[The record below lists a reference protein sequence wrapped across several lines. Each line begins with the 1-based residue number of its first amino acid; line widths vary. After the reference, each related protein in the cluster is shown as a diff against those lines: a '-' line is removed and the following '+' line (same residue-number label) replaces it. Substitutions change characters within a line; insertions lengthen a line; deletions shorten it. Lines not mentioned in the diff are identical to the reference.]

1 MASAAQLAGLASAV
15 AVPLRAGR
23 ETLGVLVLM
32 SRASSASPPPFDA
45 RQTETLSVLGEQ
57 IGQFTFRRRVEQ
69 DRESLASLVQNSSDF
84 VGIASLAGDWMF
96 INPAGQRLVGLD
108 GDADVRA
115 SPMRTLLVEDVTP
128 AVLEHGYWSGD
139 AHLRHTR
146 TGAVVP
152 VLQHIFTITALDRPV
167 ALAVI
172 GRDLTDIERQNEQL
186 RRNETYLAEAQRLSQ
201 TGSWA
206 LKVPSGRDVFERSV
220 HPNDR
225 ERVMQTLDR
234 AIEERTGLD
243 ITYRIVRPDGSV
255 RHAQSVGRPILNATG
270 EVEELV
276 GVVMDVTDRKRA
288 ARALRRAR
296 ERALTAR
303 FAAMLDERAR
313 VAREIHDSLLQGVT
327 GIALQL
333 RAMLPHVTPADT
345 LHRIVELADRTSH
358 EARRAIWDLRSPSVA
373 DDITGA
379 LEDAARRHLAG
390 TSLAYRLTVT
400 GRPRALSPSV
410 IPVAVRIME
419 EGLTNVVKHAGAT
432 SIWLTVAYERRLVRI
447 TLADDGHGFDVAGAR
462 EGHWGI
468 VGMQERADEIGGRL
482 RLRSAPES
490 GTEVVLAIPIN
501 PRGELS
507 RAGERP

>member
-1 MASAAQLAGLASAV
+1 
-15 AVPLRAGR
+15 
-23 ETLGVLVLM
+23 
-32 SRASSASPPPFDA
+32 
-45 RQTETLSVLGEQ
+45 
-57 IGQFTFRRRVEQ
+57 
-69 DRESLASLVQNSSDF
+69 
-84 VGIASLAGDWMF
+84 
-96 INPAGQRLVGLD
+96 
-108 GDADVRA
+108 
-115 SPMRTLLVEDVTP
+115 
-128 AVLEHGYWSGD
+128 
-139 AHLRHTR
+139 
-146 TGAVVP
+146 
-152 VLQHIFTITALDRPV
+152 
-167 ALAVI
+167 
-172 GRDLTDIERQNEQL
+172 
-186 RRNETYLAEAQRLSQ
+186 
-201 TGSWA
+201 
-206 LKVPSGRDVFERSV
+206 
-220 HPNDR
+220 
-225 ERVMQTLDR
+225 MQTLDR
-234 AIEERTGLD
+234 AIDERTGLD

-255 RHAQSVGRPILNATG
+255 RYAQSVGRPILNAAG

-358 EARRAIWDLRSPSVA
+358 EARRAIWDLRSPSIA
-373 DDITGA
+373 DDIIGA

-390 TSLAYRLTVT
+390 TSLAYRVTVT
-400 GRPRALSPSV
+400 GRPRALSPSA

-419 EGLTNVVKHAGAT
+419 EGLTNVVKHASAT

-468 VGMQERADEIGGRL
+468 VGMHERADEIGGRL
-482 RLRSAPES
+482 HFRSTPET
-490 GTEVVLAIPIN
+490 GTEIVLEISR
-501 PRGELS
+501 RGV
-507 RAGERP
+507 

>member
-1 MASAAQLAGLASAV
+1 MPLAKSRSSWAWSWTSRIVSAPRAPCVGRASERSPRGLRRCSTSG
-15 AVPLRAGR
+15 RA
-23 ETLGVLVLM
+23 
-32 SRASSASPPPFDA
+32 SRA
-45 RQTETLSVLGEQ
+45 
-57 IGQFTFRRRVEQ
+57 
-69 DRESLASLVQNSSDF
+69 
-84 VGIASLAGDWMF
+84 
-96 INPAGQRLVGLD
+96 
-108 GDADVRA
+108 
-115 SPMRTLLVEDVTP
+115 
-128 AVLEHGYWSGD
+128 
-139 AHLRHTR
+139 
-146 TGAVVP
+146 
-152 VLQHIFTITALDRPV
+152 
-167 ALAVI
+167 
-172 GRDLTDIERQNEQL
+172 
-186 RRNETYLAEAQRLSQ
+186 
-201 TGSWA
+201 
-206 LKVPSGRDVFERSV
+206 RSTTV
-220 HPNDR
+220 CSR
-225 ERVMQTLDR
+225 
-234 AIEERTGLD
+234 
-243 ITYRIVRPDGSV
+243 
-255 RHAQSVGRPILNATG
+255 
-270 EVEELV
+270 
-276 GVVMDVTDRKRA
+276 
-288 ARALRRAR
+288 
-296 ERALTAR
+296 
-303 FAAMLDERAR
+303 
-313 VAREIHDSLLQGVT
+313 VT

-447 TLADDGHGFDVAGAR
+447 TLADDGHGFDLAGAR